1 MKNVRAH
8 AQNESRKSTSV
19 LLFGHKVR
27 SNAANPAKTIA
38 AIEMAFRGVLNSLV
52 SILCSCIALASSWI
66 SERKP
71 MGMTTARG
79 IRTLLSSM
87 AHAWSD
93 VQRLLVNATP
103 MRKPTKIV
111 LAAEPTR
118 KHAEIPIARY
128 TSKDATN
135 V

>member
-1 MKNVRAH
+1 MKNVSAH

-27 SNAANPAKTIA
+27 SNAASPAKTIA
-38 AIEMAFRGVLNSLV
+38 AIAIAFRGVSNFSV
-52 SILCSCIALASSWI
+52 SSLCSCTALASSWI
-66 SERKP
+66 IERKP
-71 MGMTTARG
+71 IGTTTARG
-79 IRTLLSSM
+79 TRTLLSIR
-87 AHAWSD
+87 AHALSD
-93 VQRLLVNATP
+93 VQCLLVKMIPVKN
-103 MRKPTKIV
+103 PTKMV

-118 KHAEIPIARY
+118 KHADSPIARY